1 MTGRKVFTDETKLF
15 LIYTFSISWF
25 FWLIIIIANRVFA
38 ALWYGELL
46 TWIPMLIGSLGPP
59 IAAAMIYR

>member
-25 FWLIIIIANRVFA
+25 FWLIIIIAI
-38 ALWYGELL
+38 ESLL
-46 TWIPMLIGSLGPP
+46 HFGMENS
-59 IAAAMIYR
+59 